1 MINGGISR
9 EWPHL
14 TIRAVKGVE
23 RILSLKFDPVE
34 KMGERS
40 ILIVSVAIEGL
51 VVVAVFHSEI
61 SDPLS
66 SLMTP
71 ANATVAACEGMADPT
86 NRTGRIKML
95 FSYITWQAKK
105 LIGGWQ

>member
-51 VVVAVFHSEI
+51 GRSCRFPFRDFSPAVIVDDS
-61 SDPLS
+61 
-66 SLMTP
+66 
-71 ANATVAACEGMADPT
+71 CER
-86 NRTGRIKML
+86 NRGSI
-95 FSYITWQAKK
+95 
-105 LIGGWQ
+105 